1 MFLDESRCCLYSSVQ
16 TGLLC
21 ASWDLPRLEATKNA
35 FSTGLMALISC
46 STPTPV
52 LCYRRKTP
60 EMDHLEEVEIV
71 WQHEA

>member
-35 FSTGLMALISC
+35 FSTGLMVSYFLLHPHPSL
-46 STPTPV
+46 V
-52 LCYRRKTP
+52 LQKKDT
-60 EMDHLEEVEIV
+60 
-71 WQHEA
+71 